1 MSPRP
6 YKLGQRQLATDQTR
20 SRIISATRELL
31 ADETGSPDFTVDAVA
46 RRAGVAR
53 MTVYYQFRSKRG
65 LLEAL
70 FDHLAN
76 RGLMPYL
83 RPVFHEPV
91 PARALDGLIV
101 AFAAFWNS
109 DRIVIRRARALAALD
124 TEFAESIRARDELRR
139 NHLRN
144 ILGRLYQEREK
155 TAAPPPTPS
164 TPPPTPARTPPRP
177 PPPTS
182 PPTRAMPPPA
192 SPPTLPLDTIDVLH
206 TLTSFETF
214 DALLTSDRT
223 VDDVTQII
231 RRLASA
237 VLEPPS

>member
-20 SRIISATRELL
+20 TRIISATRELL
-31 ADETGSPDFTVDAVA
+31 ADDETGSPDFTVDAVA

-53 MTVYYQFRSKRG
+53 MTVYYQFHSKRG

-70 FDHLAN
+70 FDNLAN
-76 RGLMPYL
+76 RGLMPHL
-83 RPVFHEPV
+83 RPVFHEPS
-91 PARALDGLIV
+91 PARALDGLIE
-101 AFAAFWNS
+101 AFAAFWSS
-109 DRIVIRRARALAALD
+109 DRIVLRRARALAALD
-124 TEFAESIRARDELRR
+124 TEFAESIRGRDELRR

-144 ILGRLYQEREK
+144 ILGRLYQERQK
-155 TAAPPPTPS
+155 TAAPAP
-164 TPPPTPARTPPRP
+164 TPPPTQPPTPLRTPTP
-177 PPPTS
+177 
-182 PPTRAMPPPA
+182 
-192 SPPTLPLDTIDVLH
+192 PLDTIDVLH

-223 VDDVTQII
+223 VDVVTQII